1 MTDIVDARLKR
12 LRTGFSVNLLGGIG
26 SEKTMPVGVDIFAR
40 LIEQASSRC
49 SGY

>member
-26 SEKTMPVGVDIFAR
+26 SEKNKPEGVEIFVR
-40 LIEQASSRC
+40 LIESASCQS